1 MRGRESQEA
10 DAGAMVLHHRLQH
23 RGRQQLSPVRCGPW
37 PGAAAGPQ
45 PSGHA
50 VVPGRAC
57 LAVAVPDL
65 HLASIAGTRQFLAA
79 RLSRK
84 HGLRRR
90 PAAHIEVI
98 VMTTSQQ
105 PRRAGSPVRRVLGRS
120 ARALRNLYDEQVYA
134 WECFFR
140 PAGAPRPRT
149 QAPAPAGES
158 HAAAGSRTPAPAG
171 VASGD
176 PAA

>member
-1 MRGRESQEA
+1 MRGRESQE
-10 DAGAMVLHHRLQH
+10 R
-23 RGRQQLSPVRCGPW
+23 
-37 PGAAAGPQ
+37 AA
-45 PSGHA
+45 
-50 VVPGRAC
+50 VPGPAR
-57 LAVAVPDL
+57 LAVAMPDL

-79 RLSRK
+79 RLSRR
-84 HGLRRR
+84 HGLKRR
-90 PAAHIEVI
+90 PAAHIWRI

-105 PRRAGSPVRRVLGRS
+105 RRRAGSPVRRVLGRS

-134 WECFFR
+134 WERFFR

-158 HAAAGSRTPAPAG
+158 HAVAGSRTPAPAG

-176 PAA
+176 PTA